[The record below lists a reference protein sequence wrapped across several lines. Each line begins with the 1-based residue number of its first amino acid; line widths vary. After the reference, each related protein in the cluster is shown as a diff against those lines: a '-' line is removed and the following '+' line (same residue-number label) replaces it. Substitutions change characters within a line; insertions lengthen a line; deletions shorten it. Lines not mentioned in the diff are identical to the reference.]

1 MASAAATSSA
11 RTSGFLITIDIAEKA
26 HWKRSA
32 AAAGLT
38 MAEYVRR
45 AVRQVDEAPTAEEI
59 AAARRLATEVNA
71 AAERMA
77 IKLDRTI
84 GRIEQL
90 LDPVREDERRKEILA
105 QLEANGV
112 RLDLDALANADR

>member
-1 MASAAATSSA
+1 MASAAVTSSA
-11 RTSGFLITIDIAEKA
+11 RTSGFLITIDTAEKA
-26 HWKRSA
+26 RWKRSA

-45 AVRQVDEAPTAEEI
+45 AVRQVDDAPTVDEI
-59 AAARRLATEVNA
+59 AAARRLATEINA

-77 IKLDRTI
+77 AKLDRTI

-90 LDPVREDERRKEILA
+90 LDPVRADERRKEILA
-105 QLEANGV
+105 ELNDGDVQ
-112 RLDLDALANADR
+112 LDLDALVNATR

>member
-11 RTSGFLITIDIAEKA
+11 RTSGFLITIDTAEKA
-26 HWKRSA
+26 RWKRSA

-45 AVRQVDEAPTAEEI
+45 AVRQVDDAPTVDEI
-59 AAARRLATEVNA
+59 AAARRLATEINA

-77 IKLDRTI
+77 AKLDRTI

-90 LDPVREDERRKEILA
+90 LDPVRADERRKEILA
-105 QLEANGV
+105 ELNDGDVQ
-112 RLDLDALANADR
+112 LDLDALVNATR

>member
-1 MASAAATSSA
+1 VASAAAGAA
-11 RTSGFLITIDIAEKA
+11 RTSGFLITIDNAEKA
-26 HWKRSA
+26 RWKRSA

-59 AAARRLATEVNA
+59 AAARRLATGVNA

-77 IKLDRTI
+77 AKLDRTI

-90 LDPVREDERRKEILA
+90 LNPVREDERRAEILA
-105 QLEANGV
+105 QLEADGV
-112 RLDLDALANADR
+112 RLDLDALANAAR

>member
-1 MASAAATSSA
+1 MAPAVATGSA
-11 RTSGFLITIDIAEKA
+11 RASGFLITIDSVEKA
-26 HWKRSA
+26 RWKQSA
-32 AAAGLT
+32 TAAGLT

-59 AAARRLATEVNA
+59 AAARLLATEVNA

-77 IKLDRTI
+77 NKLDRTI

-90 LDPVREDERRKEILA
+90 LDPVREDHRRQKILA
-105 QLEANGV
+105 QLAAGDV
-112 RLDLDALANADR
+112 RLDLDALADAAR

>member
-1 MASAAATSSA
+1 MASAAASPG
-11 RTSGFLITIDIAEKA
+11 RTSGFLITIDTAEKA
-26 HWKRSA
+26 RWKRSA

-59 AAARRLATEVNA
+59 AAARRLTIEINAT
-71 AAERMA
+71 AERMA
-77 IKLDRTI
+77 TKLDRTL

-90 LDPVREDERRKEILA
+90 LDPVREQERRSDILA
-105 QLEANGV
+105 QLEAGDV
-112 RLDLDALANADR
+112 HLDLDVLATAAR

>member
-1 MASAAATSSA
+1 VASAAAGAA
-11 RTSGFLITIDIAEKA
+11 RTSGFLITIDTAEKA
-26 HWKRSA
+26 RWKRSA

-90 LDPVREDERRKEILA
+90 LDPVREDERRSATLA

-112 RLDLDALANADR
+112 RLDLGALANADR

>member
-1 MASAAATSSA
+1 
-11 RTSGFLITIDIAEKA
+11 
-26 HWKRSA
+26 
-32 AAAGLT
+32 

-59 AAARRLATEVNA
+59 AAARRLATEINA

-77 IKLDRTI
+77 AKLDRTI
-84 GRIEQL
+84 ERIEQL
-90 LDPVREDERRKEILA
+90 LDPVHEQERRSEVLA
-105 QLEANGV
+105 QLESDGV

>member
-1 MASAAATSSA
+1 MASAAAGAA
-11 RTSGFLITIDIAEKA
+11 RTSGFLITIDTAEKA
-26 HWKRSA
+26 RWKRSA

-45 AVRQVDEAPTAEEI
+45 AVRQVDDAPTVDEI
-59 AAARRLATEVNA
+59 AAARRLATEINA

-77 IKLDRTI
+77 AKLDRTI

-90 LDPVREDERRKEILA
+90 LDPVREDERRSEILA
-105 QLEANGV
+105 QLEAGDV
-112 RLDLDALANADR
+112 RLDLDALANAAR

>member
-11 RTSGFLITIDIAEKA
+11 RTSGFLITIDTAEKA
-26 HWKRSA
+26 RWKRSA

-45 AVRQVDEAPTAEEI
+45 AVRQVDDAPTVDEI
-59 AAARRLATEVNA
+59 AAARRLATEINA

-77 IKLDRTI
+77 AKLDRTI

-90 LDPVREDERRKEILA
+90 LDPVREDERRAEILA
-105 QLEANGV
+105 QLEADGV
-112 RLDLDALANADR
+112 RLDLDALANAAR

>member
-11 RTSGFLITIDIAEKA
+11 RTSGFLITIDTAEKA

-84 GRIEQL
+84 ERIEQL
-90 LDPVREDERRKEILA
+90 LDPVREDERRSAILA

-112 RLDLDALANADR
+112 RLDLDALANAAR

>member
-26 HWKRSA
+26 RWKRSA

-45 AVRQVDEAPTAEEI
+45 AVRQVDDAPTVDEI
-59 AAARRLATEVNA
+59 AAARRLATEINA

-77 IKLDRTI
+77 AKLDRTI

-105 QLEANGV
+105 ELNDGDVQ
-112 RLDLDALANADR
+112 LDLDALVNATR